1 MMQSNSSKIQTRPI
15 EDLIGRIRALRQ
27 KGERQIIIPAKE
39 ADQLADSLTQ
49 VMTRMVTI
57 QEEIIE
63 ALKTAKEAQTV
74 NIEMDGGEFSEK
86 KITSYKPKDNIPFCL
101 QYCLAVTFLVNI
113 HNIMS
118 RPKPTVLLQH
128 SNKSTFKMDEV
139 LAAEGIWAVF
149 YDGKPI
155 NLKSSSLVA
164 NYPGPKYKKVSFSNP
179 GHAENLAKKL
189 NAQHN
194 TDKFGV
200 YLLKTG
206 DKFSR

>member
-1 MMQSNSSKIQTRPI
+1 M
-15 EDLIGRIRALRQ
+15 ALRDWSLQ
-27 KGERQIIIPAKE
+27 TLSEANALMPLSEAMAEGAAAVEQI
-39 ADQLADSLTQ
+39 L
-49 VMTRMVTI
+49 
-57 QEEIIE
+57 
-63 ALKTAKEAQTV
+63 
-74 NIEMDGGEFSEK
+74 
-86 KITSYKPKDNIPFCL
+86 
-101 QYCLAVTFLVNI
+101 
-113 HNIMS
+113 
-118 RPKPTVLLQH
+118 
-128 SNKSTFKMDEV
+128 DEV

-200 YLLKTG
+200 YLLKSG